1 MANLVNYASFDEK
14 SSQYHTNFIIDDKDK
29 LDNVLQEL
37 MSNPNLLYRGM
48 NNASYRLYT
57 SAQRHFIWEDN
68 FYIKFGG
75 NFHQFVRRTID
86 AVKADGKVMSYFASN
101 NIPVN
106 DFLILAL
113 LQHYA
118 ECSPLLDF
126 AYDIRS
132 SLFFA
137 QDKATPSTG
146 ENNIDDFISIYF
158 TDNRIDWLRATIQE
172 INKTGAERADEMVYE
187 AQNKGVKIC
196 SSDSIEE
203 MRNLTYEKYIDGIS
217 FLPVAG
223 SNIGYTNVS
232 MKHLGASWQYY
243 ITNPRLQ
250 QQKGLFIFNVSDVTP
265 LAEQVNSVTK
275 YYQLFGCI
283 NIHKNLIPHIVV
295 NYLQPCGID
304 RNSVY
309 LQTNKSRELEERIK
323 QLLS

>member
-1 MANLVNYASFDEK
+1 MADLINYANFDEK
-14 SSQYHTNFIIDDKDK
+14 SSQYNKNFVIDDKNT
-29 LDNVLQEL
+29 LDNVLQEM
-37 MSNPNLLYRGM
+37 MSNPNLLYRGL

-57 SAQRHFIWEDN
+57 SAQRHFIWEDGI
-68 FYIKFGG
+68 YMKFGG
-75 NFHQFVRRTID
+75 NFHQFVRKTID
-86 AVKADGKVMSYFASN
+86 VVKADGKVMSYFASN
-101 NIPVN
+101 KIPVN

-126 AYDIRS
+126 AYDIKS

-146 ENNIDDFISIYF
+146 GNNIDDYISIYF

-187 AQNKGVKIC
+187 AQNRGVKIC
-196 SSDSIEE
+196 SSDSIDE

-223 SNIGYTNVS
+223 SNIGYTNVI
-232 MKHLGASWQYY
+232 MKHLGASWQYN

-250 QQKGLFIFNVSDVTP
+250 QQKGLFIFNVSEETP
-265 LAEQVNSVTK
+265 LAEQVNYVTR
-275 YYQLFGCI
+275 YYKLFGCI
-283 NIHKNLIPHIVV
+283 NIHKKLIPHIIGK
-295 NYLQPCGID
+295 YLHPFDID
-304 RNSVY
+304 RNTVY
-309 LQTNKSRELEERIK
+309 LQTKESKELEDRIK
-323 QLLS
+323 QLLN